1 MSNLKTSL
9 LVAQQVP
16 EYVSDEYPLFVSF
29 LEAYYEFMETAQG
42 TQKNNVLSLGK
53 NMRYIS
59 DVDVSIGAFEKSFFN
74 NFASLIPRDVEI
86 NKEYEYFFKNNF
98 KRIEIK
104 KTAVLEE
111 KKFRTGIKIDNELLR
126 EYFRNHV

>member
-86 NKEYEYFFKNNF
+86 NKETLIKN
-98 KRIEIK
+98 
-104 KTAVLEE
+104 VLPP
-111 KKFRTGIKIDNELLR
+111 RRPASITRNLVSQSAISCCLALNGIT
-126 EYFRNHV
+126 HH

>member
-74 NFASLIPRDVEI
+74 NFASLHTQALVQIPHFIWLNRLI
-86 NKEYEYFFKNNF
+86 LM
-98 KRIEIK
+98 R
-104 KTAVLEE
+104 L
-111 KKFRTGIKIDNELLR
+111 KFMLMM
-126 EYFRNHV
+126 Y